1 MYRKHTFFRG
11 LWRHAI
17 LWVFLIF
24 ALFPILWVISASFN
38 PSNTLVGQ
46 SMIPRNASLVNYREV
61 FTSEQYPI
69 ALWIKNSII
78 ISITTA
84 ALVVVMTSLAA
95 YAFSRFRFK
104 GRRQGLFAA
113 LLVQVFPQMLAA
125 VSIYLLVLSIGKL
138 IPSLGINTHAGLVLV
153 YLGGAM
159 GVNAWL
165 MKGYFDT
172 IPTSLEESAMID
184 GASPFQ
190 AYYKIILPLA
200 RPILAVIFLL
210 QFIGSYS
217 EFIFA
222 SVLISSSEKYT
233 LAVGLQ
239 LFIQDQYASRWGVFA
254 AASVLGALPIVTLF
268 MFLQKYLV
276 SGLTSGAVKG

>member
-1 MYRKHTFFRG
+1 MYRRHSFLG
-11 LWRHAI
+11 ALWRHGV
-17 LWVFLIF
+17 LLVFVAF

-38 PSNTLVGQ
+38 PANTLVGQ
-46 SMIPRNASLVNYREV
+46 GLIPPNPSLDNYREV

-69 ALWIKNSII
+69 ALWIKNSVVIGL
-78 ISITTA
+78 ITST
-84 ALVVVMTSLAA
+84 LVVIMTSFAA

-104 GRRQGLFAA
+104 GRRTGLFAS

-125 VSIYLLVLSIGKL
+125 VSIYLLVLSIGRL
-138 IPSLGINTHAGLVLV
+138 IPALGINTHAGLIMV

-165 MKGYFDT
+165 MKGYLDT

-190 AYYKIILPLA
+190 AFYMIILPLA
-200 RPILAVIFLL
+200 RPILAVVFML
-210 QFIGSYS
+210 QFIGTYS
-217 EFIFA
+217 ELILA
-222 SVLISSSEKYT
+222 SVLISSTEKYT

-254 AASVLGALPIVTLF
+254 AASVLGALPLVLLF

>member
-1 MYRKHTFFRG
+1 MYRKHSFLRG
-11 LWRHAI
+11 LWRHGVLLI
-17 LWVFLIF
+17 FLAF

-38 PSNTLVGQ
+38 PANTLVGQ
-46 SMIPRNASLVNYREV
+46 RLIPRNASLVNYIEV

-69 ALWIKNSII
+69 ALWIKNSVVIGLV
-78 ISITTA
+78 TA

-104 GRRQGLFAA
+104 GRRGGLFAS

-125 VSIYLLVLSIGKL
+125 VSIYLLILSIGKL
-138 IPSLGINTHAGLVLV
+138 VPGLGINTHAGLILV

-190 AYYKIILPLA
+190 AYYMIILPLA

-210 QFIGSYS
+210 QFIGTYS

-222 SVLISSSEKYT
+222 SVLISSSDKYT

-254 AASVLGALPIVTLF
+254 AASVLGALPIVVLF

>member
-1 MYRKHTFFRG
+1 MYRRHSFFRG
-11 LWRHAI
+11 LWRHAV
-17 LWVFLIF
+17 LLIFVLF
-24 ALFPILWVISASFN
+24 ALFPILWVVSASFN
-38 PSNTLVGQ
+38 PANTLVGQ
-46 SMIPRNASLVNYREV
+46 SLIPKNASLANYREI

-69 ALWIKNSII
+69 ALWIKNSIVI
-78 ISITTA
+78 GLITS

-104 GRRQGLFAA
+104 GRREGLFAS

-125 VSIYLLVLSIGKL
+125 VSIYLLVLSIGK
-138 IPSLGINTHAGLVLV
+138 IFPALGINTHAGLIMV

-190 AYYKIILPLA
+190 AYYMIILPLA

-210 QFIGSYS
+210 QFIGTYS
-217 EFIFA
+217 EFILA
-222 SVLISSSEKYT
+222 SILISSSEKYT

-239 LFIQDQYASRWGVFA
+239 LFIQDQYASRWGVFS
-254 AASVLGALPIVTLF
+254 AASVLGALPIVILF

>member
-38 PSNTLVGQ
+38 PANTLVGQ
-46 SMIPRNASLVNYREV
+46 SMIPRNASLVNYKEV